1 MNQSIITCIFFS
13 IAGYLSGSILYAYW
27 IPKILFQKDICAL
40 SPDGNPGTAN
50 AFVYGG
56 FRAGILALLLE
67 LFKGFFP
74 VVLALRTLDID
85 TPYMIP
91 ILIAPV
97 FGHAFP
103 LQFHPKNSNKKG
115 GKAIAVSF
123 GVLLGIFP
131 VVLPVLFLAAAYILF
146 SVVLIIRPHL
156 FRSIITFGVL
166 CLLVFLFVPVLS
178 IDFACLGIALLVIY
192 KHLCAYQNEKL
203 SIRFFFQNSFFKR
216 YLPGNNFGSLFGYQ
230 NLNLPLGTWKSVF
243 CIHGPVIF
251 IIYVDSF
258 FSHIYHWLNRKHHAR
273 N

>member
-27 IPKILFQKDICAL
+27 IPKILFGKDICAL

-97 FGHAFP
+97 LGHAFP
-103 LQFHPKNSNKKG
+103 LQFHPKNSNKKRRQSHCRLLWCTAWNLSG
-115 GKAIAVSF
+115 CSSGSF
-123 GVLLGIFP
+123 PCCCLYSFFCGLNYPATSFP
-131 VVLPVLFLAAAYILF
+131 VHYYLWRILP
-146 SVVLIIRPHL
+146 S
-156 FRSIITFGVL
+156 G
-166 CLLVFLFVPVLS
+166 LS
-178 IDFACLGIALLVIY
+178 
-192 KHLCAYQNEKL
+192 LCA
-203 SIRFFFQNSFFKR
+203 
-216 YLPGNNFGSLFGYQ
+216 GSL
-230 NLNLPLGTWKSVF
+230 
-243 CIHGPVIF
+243 H
-251 IIYVDSF
+251 
-258 FSHIYHWLNRKHHAR
+258 
-273 N
+273 

>member
-1 MNQSIITCIFFS
+1 MNYLERWYFIIGKSMHMEYRKIPLYKRYLLPQSPVYRKEKEPFMNQSIITCIFFS
-13 IAGYLSGSILYAYW
+13 IVGYLSGSILYAYW
-27 IPKILFQKDICAL
+27 IPKILFGKDICAL

-56 FRAGILALLLE
+56 FRAGILALFLE

-74 VVLALRTLDID
+74 VILALRTLSID

-97 FGHAFP
+97 LGHAFP

-131 VVLPVLFLAAAYILF
+131 VVLPVLFLAATYILF
-146 SVVLIIRPHL
+146 SVVFIIRPHL
-156 FRSIITFGVL
+156 FRSIITFGVF

-178 IDFACLGIALLVIY
+178 VDIACLGIALLVIY

-203 SIRFFFQNSFFKR
+203 SIRFFFQK
-216 YLPGNNFGSLFGYQ
+216 
-230 NLNLPLGTWKSVF
+230 
-243 CIHGPVIF
+243 
-251 IIYVDSF
+251 
-258 FSHIYHWLNRKHHAR
+258 
-273 N
+273 

>member
-97 FGHAFP
+97 LGHAFP
-103 LQFHPKNSNKKG
+103 LQFHPKNSNKKAA
-115 GKAIAVSF
+115 KPLPSPLVYCLESF
-123 GVLLGIFP
+123 R
-131 VVLPVLFLAAAYILF
+131 LFF
-146 SVVLIIRPHL
+146 
-156 FRSIITFGVL
+156 
-166 CLLVFLFVPVLS
+166 
-178 IDFACLGIALLVIY
+178 
-192 KHLCAYQNEKL
+192 
-203 SIRFFFQNSFFKR
+203 RFFSLLLLIFFF
-216 YLPGNNFGSLFGYQ
+216 LWS
-230 NLNLPLGTWKSVF
+230 
-243 CIHGPVIF
+243 
-251 IIYVDSF
+251 
-258 FSHIYHWLNRKHHAR
+258 
-273 N
+273 

>member
-97 FGHAFP
+97 LGHAFP
-103 LQFHPKNSNKKG
+103 LQFHPKTVTKRRQSHCRLLWCTAWNLSG
-115 GKAIAVSF
+115 CSSGSF
-123 GVLLGIFP
+123 PCCYLYSFFCGLNYPATSFP
-131 VVLPVLFLAAAYILF
+131 VHYYLWRILPSGL
-146 SVVLIIRPHL
+146 S
-156 FRSIITFGVL
+156 L
-166 CLLVFLFVPVLS
+166 CS
-178 IDFACLGIALLVIY
+178 
-192 KHLCAYQNEKL
+192 
-203 SIRFFFQNSFFKR
+203 
-216 YLPGNNFGSLFGYQ
+216 GSL
-230 NLNLPLGTWKSVF
+230 
-243 CIHGPVIF
+243 H
-251 IIYVDSF
+251 
-258 FSHIYHWLNRKHHAR
+258 
-273 N
+273 

>member
-1 MNQSIITCIFFS
+1 MEKTVFIRKRKMNYLERWYFIIGKSMHMEYRKIPLYKRYPFPQSPVYQKEKEPLYEPVNYHLHLFS

-97 FGHAFP
+97 LGHAFP

-156 FRSIITFGVL
+156 FRSIITFGVF

-203 SIRFFFQNSFFKR
+203 SIRFFFQK
-216 YLPGNNFGSLFGYQ
+216 
-230 NLNLPLGTWKSVF
+230 
-243 CIHGPVIF
+243 
-251 IIYVDSF
+251 
-258 FSHIYHWLNRKHHAR
+258 
-273 N
+273 

>member
-97 FGHAFP
+97 LGHAFP

-131 VVLPVLFLAAAYILF
+131 VVLPVLFLAAIERKPSVSLYSFFCGLNYPATSFPVHYYLWRILP
-146 SVVLIIRPHL
+146 S
-156 FRSIITFGVL
+156 G
-166 CLLVFLFVPVLS
+166 LS
-178 IDFACLGIALLVIY
+178 
-192 KHLCAYQNEKL
+192 LCA
-203 SIRFFFQNSFFKR
+203 
-216 YLPGNNFGSLFGYQ
+216 GSL
-230 NLNLPLGTWKSVF
+230 
-243 CIHGPVIF
+243 H
-251 IIYVDSF
+251 
-258 FSHIYHWLNRKHHAR
+258 
-273 N
+273 

>member
-1 MNQSIITCIFFS
+1 MHMEYRKIPLYKRYPFPQSPVYQKEKEPLYEPVNYHLHLFFHRR
-13 IAGYLSGSILYAYW
+13 LSQRQHTLCLLDS
-27 IPKILFQKDICAL
+27 KDIIPERYLCIK
-40 SPDGNPGTAN
+40 SGGNPGTAN

-97 FGHAFP
+97 LGHAFP

-156 FRSIITFGVL
+156 FRSIITFGVF

-203 SIRFFFQNSFFKR
+203 SIRFFFQK
-216 YLPGNNFGSLFGYQ
+216 
-230 NLNLPLGTWKSVF
+230 
-243 CIHGPVIF
+243 
-251 IIYVDSF
+251 
-258 FSHIYHWLNRKHHAR
+258 
-273 N
+273 

>member
-97 FGHAFP
+97 LGHAFP
-103 LQFHPKNSNKKG
+103 LQFHPKTVTKKAA
-115 GKAIAVSF
+115 KPLPSPLVYCLESF
-123 GVLLGIFP
+123 R
-131 VVLPVLFLAAAYILF
+131 LF
-146 SVVLIIRPHL
+146 
-156 FRSIITFGVL
+156 
-166 CLLVFLFVPVLS
+166 FLFFS
-178 IDFACLGIALLVIY
+178 LLLLI
-192 KHLCAYQNEKL
+192 
-203 SIRFFFQNSFFKR
+203 FFFLWS
-216 YLPGNNFGSLFGYQ
+216 
-230 NLNLPLGTWKSVF
+230 
-243 CIHGPVIF
+243 
-251 IIYVDSF
+251 
-258 FSHIYHWLNRKHHAR
+258 
-273 N
+273 